1 MHRLIRYSFVLLG
14 FGMLAFAALLHFSPE
29 NSQAP
34 VAPAEQVSKIENS
47 APQEEYS
54 LRAVLEG
61 VGDNLSV
68 GLATQRALGGDF
80 MILINAQ
87 LSPPST
93 GSVYYGWLVNSAPEL
108 RAISLGRLT
117 QELATPNMWQVVF
130 RTASPL
136 PDYEEIW
143 ITREPEHRDDD
154 APPGTIILK
163 GRWGQN

>member
-1 MHRLIRYSFVLLG
+1 MQSLIRYSFVFLG
-14 FGMLAFAALLHFSPE
+14 FGMLAFAVLLHFRPE
-29 NSQAP
+29 NFQAP
-34 VAPAEQVSKIENS
+34 VAPANQVAEIENS

-61 VGDNLSV
+61 VWDNLSV
-68 GLATQRALGGDF
+68 GLATQRVLGGDF

-87 LSPPST
+87 MSPPPK
-93 GSVYYGWLVNSAPEL
+93 GSVYYGWLVNSAPEF

-117 QELATPNMWQVVF
+117 QELETPNMWQVVF

-136 PDYEEIW
+136 PDYQEIW

-154 APPGTIILK
+154 ALPGTIILK

>member
-1 MHRLIRYSFVLLG
+1 MHRLIRSSFILLG
-14 FGMLAFAALLHFSPE
+14 FGMLVFAALLHFWPE
-29 NSQAP
+29 NSQVP
-34 VAPAEQVSKIENS
+34 VAPANQVAEIENA

-80 MILINAQ
+80 MILIGAQ
-87 LSPPST
+87 LSPPPT
-93 GSVYYGWLVNSAPEL
+93 GSVYYGWLVNSAPEKF

-117 QELATPNMWQVVF
+117 QALETPNMWQVVF

-163 GRWGQN
+163 GRWE